1 MELAEIITVN
11 YSVDYDMLYDEGKSP
26 AECAELFTDLFERTM
41 HDVLR
46 GTDRDNVGG
55 VFVYS
60 RAGEPV
66 AWFDYENMWGGRYE

>member
-26 AECAELFTDLFERTM
+26 AECALIYTDLFERTM
-41 HDVLR
+41 SPVLD

-55 VFVYS
+55 VYIYY
-60 RAGEPV
+60 RAGERV

>member
-41 HDVLR
+41 HAVLR

-55 VFVYS
+55 VFIYY

>member
-11 YSVDYDMLYDEGKSP
+11 YSVDYDMLYDEGKEP

-55 VFVYS
+55 VFVYY
-60 RAGEPV
+60 RAGERV
-66 AWFDYENMWGGRYE
+66 AWFDYENMWGGLYK

>member
-11 YSVDYDMLYDEGKSP
+11 YSVDYDMLYDEGKEP

-55 VFVYS
+55 VFVYY

>member
-1 MELAEIITVN
+1 MELAEIITVD
-11 YSVDYDMLYDEGKSP
+11 YSKDYDMLYNEGKEP

-41 HDVLR
+41 ADLLR
-46 GTDRDNVGG
+46 GCDSENVGG
-55 VFVYS
+55 VIVYS

>member
-11 YSVDYDMLYDEGKSP
+11 YSVDYDMLYDEGKEP

-55 VFVYS
+55 VLIYY

>member
-11 YSVDYDMLYDEGKSP
+11 YSVDYDMLYDEGKEP

-55 VFVYS
+55 VFIYY

>member
-11 YSVDYDMLYDEGKSP
+11 YSVDYDMLYDEGKEP

-55 VFVYS
+55 VFIYY

-66 AWFDYENMWGGRYE
+66 AWFDYENMWGGLYE

>member
-11 YSVDYDMLYDEGKSP
+11 YSVDYDMLYDEGKEP

-55 VFVYS
+55 VFIYY
-60 RAGEPV
+60 RAGERV
-66 AWFDYENMWGGRYE
+66 AWFDYENVWGGLYK